1 LAVKSLKNDTGE
13 TTLFPP
19 SGITIPEE
27 KFKMVGRE
35 QLDEEVSPEELMLIK
50 MRMKMN
56 KVAAWF
62 LTICLFAAPAFA
74 ANDEKEEDRVQDA
87 GRVLKEILNIP
98 DNIPQD
104 LLDKAEC
111 VVILPSVLKGAFG
124 VGGSYGRGVMICRS
138 GAHYTGPW
146 GPPALYAL
154 EGVSIGFQL
163 GGQATD
169 FVLLVMNPGGAR
181 SLLSSKVKLGA
192 DASAAAGPKGRTAE
206 GATDIVMQAEILSY
220 SRNKGLF
227 AGVSLEGST
236 LRSDG
241 SANEKLYG
249 KKLDAKEIIVEH
261 KVAIPPCA
269 KELVSLLDTKSPKN
283 KSDPKSLE

>member
-1 LAVKSLKNDTGE
+1 MESECGGND
-13 TTLFPP
+13 FMR
-19 SGITIPEE
+19 ITMKIN
-27 KFKMVGRE
+27 KF
-35 QLDEEVSPEELMLIK
+35 
-50 MRMKMN
+50 
-56 KVAAWF
+56 AAWF
-62 LTICLFAAPAFA
+62 LTMCLFATPVFAA
-74 ANDEKEEDRVQDA
+74 ANDEKEEDRVKDA
-87 GRVLKEILNIP
+87 GQVLKEILNIP

-104 LLDKAEC
+104 QLDKAEC
-111 VVILPSVLKGAFG
+111 LVILPSVKKGAFG
-124 VGGSYGRGVMICRS
+124 VGGSYGRGIMICRS

-146 GPPALYAL
+146 GAPALYAL

-206 GATDIVMQAEILSY
+206 GATDVVLQAEILSY

-241 SANEKLYG
+241 NANEKLYG
-249 KKLDAKEIIVEH
+249 KKLDAKEIIVDR
-261 KVAIPPCA
+261 KVGVPGSARQ
-269 KELVSLLDTKSPKN
+269 LVSLLDAKSPRN

>member
-1 LAVKSLKNDTGE
+1 MKKLVVCFSIIVISSLT
-13 TTLFPP
+13 
-19 SGITIPEE
+19 
-27 KFKMVGRE
+27 
-35 QLDEEVSPEELMLIK
+35 
-50 MRMKMN
+50 
-56 KVAAWF
+56 
-62 LTICLFAAPAFA
+62 AFA
-74 ANDEKEEDRVQDA
+74 ANDEHEEERVKDA
-87 GRVLKEILNIP
+87 GQVLKEILNIP
-98 DNIPQD
+98 DNIPEE

-111 VVILPSVLKGAFG
+111 VVVLPSVKKGAFG
-124 VGGSYGRGVMICRS
+124 IGGSYGRGVMVCRGGEHYKGKW
-138 GAHYTGPW
+138 GA
-146 GPPALYAL
+146 PALYAL

-169 FVLLVMNPGGAR
+169 FVLLVMNPKGAK

-206 GATDIVMQAEILSY
+206 GATDIVMNAEILSY

-249 KKLDAKEIIVEH
+249 RRLSAKEIIREG
-261 KVAIPPCA
+261 KVGIPPSA
-269 KELVSLLDTKSPKN
+269 HELVALLDRKSPVN